1 MPLVVVNHLNCAYFC
16 QVNLKL
22 NYMKKAILFLLA
34 AGSFAGVQAQYAAPQ
49 AGSIL
54 AYGDAGFSTVTDF
67 NKDKTL
73 SWNFTPGIGY
83 QFNDN
88 MTAGLNLSW
97 AQLSTQALGA
107 PDPTV
112 LNTYMAGAFFRY
124 THPFSNTFFAFAQ
137 FNGGYTGTYTTMGAA
152 PATGRGDGY
161 YANIMPAIGVHVGK
175 GFALNFAFG
184 HIGYRA
190 ENSNPPVGPSM
201 TRTEFDFTFGQQFNI
216 GVSKNFSCR
225 KSSSR
230 EPMGE
235 LRNLNI
241 DED

>member
-1 MPLVVVNHLNCAYFC
+1 MSGKSQTHND
-16 QVNLKL
+16 
-22 NYMKKAILFLLA
+22 MKKAILFLLA
-34 AGSFAGVQAQYAAPQ
+34 AGGFAGAQAQYAAPQ

-54 AYGDAGFSTVTDF
+54 AYGDAGFSTVTEF
-67 NKDKTL
+67 NKDKSL
-73 SWNFTPGIGY
+73 SWNVSPGIGY
-83 QFNDN
+83 QFNNN
-88 MTAGLNLSW
+88 MTAGLNISW
-97 AQLSTQALGA
+97 SQLSTQASGT

-112 LNTYMAGAFFRY
+112 INRYNAGVFFRY
-124 THPFSNTFFAFAQ
+124 THPISNIFFAFAQ
-137 FNGGYTGTYTTMGAA
+137 FNGGYTGTYTTLGGA
-152 PATGRGDGY
+152 PAFAKGNGY
-161 YANIMPAIGVHVGK
+161 YGNITPAIGVHVGK

-184 HIGYRA
+184 HIGYHA
-190 ENSNPPVGPSM
+190 ETMDVVGSP
-201 TRTEFDFTFGQQFNI
+201 TRSGFDFTFGQQFNI

>member
-1 MPLVVVNHLNCAYFC
+1 MSGKSQTHND
-16 QVNLKL
+16 
-22 NYMKKAILFLLA
+22 MKKAILFLLA
-34 AGSFAGVQAQYAAPQ
+34 AGSFAGAQAQHSAPQ

-67 NKDKTL
+67 NKDKVL

-83 QFNDN
+83 QFNKN

-97 AQLSTQALGA
+97 SQISTQALGA

-112 LNTYMAGAFFRY
+112 LNTYNAGAFFRY
-124 THPFSNTFFAFAQ
+124 THPLSNTFFAFAQ
-137 FNGGYTGTYTTMGAA
+137 FNGGYTGTYTTTGGA

-190 ENSNPPVGPSM
+190 ETLNPPAPVASV

-216 GVSKNFSCR
+216 GVSKNFSCCKR
-225 KSSSR
+225 SSR

>member
-1 MPLVVVNHLNCAYFC
+1 
-16 QVNLKL
+16 
-22 NYMKKAILFLLA
+22 MKKAILFFLA
-34 AGSFAGVQAQYAAPQ
+34 IGSFAGVQAQHSAPQ

-54 AYGDAGFSTVTDF
+54 AYGDAGFSTVNEF
-67 NKDKTL
+67 NKDKSL
-73 SWNFTPGIGY
+73 SWNFTPGVGY
-83 QFNDN
+83 QFNNN
-88 MTAGLNLSW
+88 MTAGLNLGWS
-97 AQLSTQALGA
+97 QISTQALGT

-112 LNTYMAGAFFRY
+112 INRYSAGAFFRY
-124 THPFSNTFFAFAQ
+124 THPISNIFFAFAQ
-137 FNGGYTGTYTTMGAA
+137 FNGGYNGTYTTLGGA
-152 PATGRGDGY
+152 PAFAKANGY

-184 HIGYRA
+184 HIGYHSETMDA
-190 ENSNPPVGPSM
+190 VGSP
-201 TRTEFDFTFGQQFNI
+201 TRSGFDFTFGQQFNI